1 MEKVG
6 LYIRVSTKEQLGE
19 DKFGLPVQLEMCEEY
34 CMQNKYEIYKVY
46 EDDGK
51 SGGYEDLDNDL
62 NKRPALNELFED
74 ANKGMFTLV
83 VIPKL
88 DRLARSL
95 YAQLWVE
102 KELRKL
108 NIEVVSV
115 SEPFTGQDPVMTMM
129 RQMMGVFAEFEKNRI
144 AERLHSGKMYKRKL
158 GGFIGGQAP
167 LGYYTVK
174 GSKKLFINEEKIQTI
189 KRAFELKEKMSLK
202 KIAFNLNQEGHSTR
216 DGKPFT
222 AMQVKR
228 IYDREKLYLGE
239 LDAPAIVNNRK

>member
-1 MEKVG
+1 MDNVG
-6 LYIRVSTKEQLGE
+6 IYIRVSTKEQLGE
-19 DKFGLPVQLEMCEEY
+19 DKFGLPVQLEMCKDY
-34 CMQNKYEIYKVY
+34 CLKNNYQIYKIY

-62 NKRPALNELFED
+62 NKRPALNDLFED
-74 ANKGMFTLV
+74 ANKGKFNLV
-83 VIPKL
+83 LIPKL

-115 SEPFTGQDPVMTMM
+115 SEPFSGQDPVMTMM

-158 GGFIGGQAP
+158 GGYIGGQAP
-167 LGYYTVK
+167 LGYFSVK
-174 GSKKLFINEEKIQTI
+174 GSRRLYINEEKIKTVR
-189 KRAFELKEKMSLK
+189 RAFELKGNMSLK
-202 KIAFNLNQEGHSTR
+202 KIAIKLNEEGHSTR
-216 DGKPFT
+216 DEKRFT

-228 IYDREKLYLGE
+228 IFDREKLYRGE
-239 LDAPAIVNNRK
+239 MDAPAIIEIKK